1 MFATSRVV
9 RTEYMALYFKQHT
22 VSLQFWELNSF
33 LSTFIDQSCATIASI
48 HTCKLDVRI
57 DVSGRRYS
65 PVINL
70 HRLLTILFA
79 HPKVYVKFQGGGSFN
94 WEAESLDRLVEEVRS
109 KSASAWHA
117 QCADFKSIQLETNTS
132 WHKGQK
138 DGLGGYYIRRP
149 SLEAWLE
156 LTPEAAHTMSKDK
169 EEFNRQADGK
179 LLNLDLTT
187 VNDRIRPGV
196 VVEVLYSMVVRVE
209 RKPAPWI
216 HRKVY

>member
-22 VSLQFWELNSF
+22 VSLQFWELNNF

-48 HTCKLDVRI
+48 RTCKLDVRI

-65 PVINL
+65 PIIDL
-70 HRLLTILFA
+70 KRLLTILLA
-79 HPKVYVKFQGGGSFN
+79 HPKVHVKFQGGGSFDR
-94 WEAESLDRLVEEVRS
+94 EAESLDRLVEEVRS

-117 QCADFKSIQLETNTS
+117 QCADWRSIQLETNTS
-132 WHKGQK
+132 WYKGQT

-149 SLEAWLE
+149 KLDAWLE
-156 LTPEAAHTMSKDK
+156 LTPEAAYAMSKDK
-169 EEFNRQADGK
+169 EEFERQADGK
-179 LLNLDLTT
+179 LLNLGFAT

-196 VVEVLYSMVVRVE
+196 VVGVLKSIFVRVE
-209 RKPAPWI
+209 RKPAPWTY
-216 HRKVY
+216 RRVY